1 MTLPSSGPAALAGD
15 GRRAGMDLLR
25 VAVVVGLVLFHS
37 ALVFDAR
44 DDFYVKNAETTGLT
58 MVISVLGVLWAMPLL
73 FYLAGLAARHSLGR
87 RGPAGYAAERLRRI
101 AVPLVFATVAIVP
114 VPQWLRLRADPAYR
128 ESYPEFLPR
137 FFHVELDLAE
147 FPFVLQGEHFETGHL
162 WFLVLLLTFS
172 LLLSLAVRW
181 PPSPGLG
188 ERIAGLARVRGAML
202 LPALPLVLISM
213 VLGLEE
219 EYAGW
224 SRWAYLVFFCCGFA
238 FAADERFRRAVRRD
252 LRVVAACGLALF
264 AAGVPVLL
272 SAGDDAFTSSA
283 PLAVLGRALYGAA
296 GWCWM
301 LTIVGLLDRV
311 PARSGTG
318 PSGTRP
324 DAASEA
330 RPPGDPPDVRYADP
344 AARPDAHPGVSP
356 DAHPGVRPA
365 VGSRRG
371 DGGLRGYLAEAVLPL
386 YVLHQPIVVAVAYQ
400 VVRWQAPIA
409 VKYVVIVACSLV
421 LMVLAYDLL
430 VRRTRLTRFLFGM
443 RPRKPGAP
451 NRAPAAGTSR
461 SRGAE

>member
-1 MTLPSSGPAALAGD
+1 
-15 GRRAGMDLLR
+15 MDLLR
-25 VAVVVGLVLFHS
+25 VVVVAGLVLFHT

-114 VPQWLRLRADPAYR
+114 VPQWLRLRADPTHR
-128 ESYPEFLPR
+128 ESYLEFLPR
-137 FFHVELDLAE
+137 FFRIEFDPAQ
-147 FPFVLQGEHFETGHL
+147 FPFVLQGEYFETGHL

-172 LLLSLAVRW
+172 LLLALAVRW
-181 PPSPGLG
+181 LPSPSPGLG
-188 ERIAGLARVRGAML
+188 ARIAGLTRVRGAVL
-202 LPALPLVLISM
+202 LPALPLALISM
-213 VLGLEE
+213 LLGLEE

-224 SRWAYLVFFCCGFA
+224 SRWAYLLFFCYGFA

-272 SAGDDAFTSSA
+272 SAGDDAFTTSA

-311 PARSGTG
+311 PSGARA
-318 PSGTRP
+318 P
-324 DAASEA
+324 DAH
-330 RPPGDPPDVRYADP
+330 PGADP
-344 AARPDAHPGVSP
+344 AARASDAHPGAEPEARSTEARP
-356 DAHPGVRPA
+356 SGVRPDA
-365 VGSRRG
+365 DADADAGSGVRPDVPPAPRSPRG
-371 DGGLRGYLAEAVLPL
+371 GGLRGYLAEAVLPL

-409 VKYVVIVACSLV
+409 VKYVVIATCSSL

-430 VRRTRLTRFLFGM
+430 VRRAGLTRFLFGM
-443 RPRKPGAP
+443 RSREPGTAHRTP
-451 NRAPAAGTSR
+451 PAGTLP
-461 SRGAE
+461 SRGTE